1 MKTIFT
7 AALAVS
13 ALALAA
19 CDNDPPAGMNEAVE
33 EQGGSLA
40 DGVGNDSRFA
50 ALVEEAGLTPLLE
63 GPSPYTILV
72 PSDDALAALDD
83 VDFGQGEAR
92 KEALGE
98 LLSAHI
104 LPGTILSEDIANAIT
119 QGDGE
124 AVLPNMAGGSI
135 TARQADGATILT
147 LADGEEVTVTAAD
160 ERYDN
165 GVIHRIDG
173 PLIG

>member
-1 MKTIFT
+1 MKTILT

-13 ALALAA
+13 ALGLAA
-19 CDNDPPAGMNEAVE
+19 CDNNAPEGLNEAVE
-33 EQGGSLA
+33 EKGGSLA
-40 DGVGNDSRFA
+40 DGIGDDNRFA
-50 ALVEEAGLTPLLE
+50 ALVEEAGLAPLLD
-63 GPSPYTILV
+63 GPVPYTILV
-72 PSDDALAALDD
+72 PSDDALAALDG
-83 VDFGQGEAR
+83 VDLGEGEVR

-104 LPGTILSEDIANAIT
+104 LPGTILSEDIANAIA
-119 QGDGE
+119 QGDGTAE
-124 AVLPNMAGGSI
+124 LPNMAGGAI
-135 TARQADGATILT
+135 TATQADGAVTLS
-147 LADGEEVTVTAAD
+147 LADGDTVTVTAAD